1 MSDTQVLTTQAIK
14 ASQEGRWK
22 DGKDFNQQIIEQE
35 PQDIGGLNRLAFCL
49 MQLGEMN
56 KAKKLYEEVL
66 TIERHN
72 GIAQKYLGMIKQKLD
87 FVPPAAR
94 SNADFIEEPGKT
106 RSVSLGKLAD
116 PDVLQRTPVASEC
129 ELVVKNHRVDV
140 RTLDTHTY
148 LGSLPDDVAFRMQKL
163 IKTGNTYS
171 VFIQSTSKKNC
182 VVFIKETHRSEDAL
196 ATPSFLTVSNQ
207 SPALQEDVLLDEAP
221 LDTRETG
228 NDETESETEAEEPD
242 ERAME

>member
-1 MSDTQVLTTQAIK
+1 MSDTQQLTTQAIK
-14 ASQEGRWK
+14 ASQEGNWK
-22 DGKDFNQQIIEQE
+22 AGRECNEQIIEQE
-35 PQDIGGLNRLAFCL
+35 PQNIGALNRLAFCL
-49 MQLGEMN
+49 MQMGEMN

-66 TIERHN
+66 SVERHN
-72 GIAQKYLGMIKQKLD
+72 SIAQKYLSMIKQKLD

-94 SNADFIEEPGKT
+94 TNEDFIEEPGKT
-106 RSVSLGKLAD
+106 RSVALGRLAD

-129 ELVVKNHRVDV
+129 ELVVKNHRVDI
-140 RTLDTHTY
+140 RTLDKHTY

-171 VFIQSTSKKNC
+171 VFIQSTSKKSC

-196 ATPSFLTVSNQ
+196 ATPSFLTTTNQ

-228 NDETESETEAEEPD
+228 NDESESDTEAEEPD